1 MGPVK
6 IPCHFRECQN
16 QECND
21 FNTIHAHFETIKE
34 GEDTK
39 LSPPFFSKEMGSR
52 FLDLLCT
59 DPAKRQELEVSLR
72 EEITNS
78 PLQEELTKEEEE
90 LIQLLS
96 DQEMREKNFLIIKN
110 FMLGMVAAS
119 DRVGGNER

>member
-1 MGPVK
+1 METGISCSFK
-6 IPCHFRECQN
+6 MCQN
-16 QECND
+16 EACKD
-21 FNTIHAHFETIKE
+21 SGTPHAHFETIKE

-96 DQEMREKNFLIIKN
+96 DQEM
-110 FMLGMVAAS
+110 
-119 DRVGGNER
+119 

>member
-1 MGPVK
+1 M
-6 IPCHFRECQN
+6 
-16 QECND
+16 
-21 FNTIHAHFETIKE
+21 
-34 GEDTK
+34 
-39 LSPPFFSKEMGSR
+39 
-52 FLDLLCT
+52 DLLCT